1 MGFGRI
7 IQVQYGYGSE
17 GDLLRY
23 RSDFNYRSVID
34 FFTGKR
40 TPKDRMTLGD
50 RITFTIAVEQY
61 QDSDE
66 EIFDN
71 ATWGVGLLF

>member
-1 MGFGRI
+1 
-7 IQVQYGYGSE
+7 
-17 GDLLRY
+17 
-23 RSDFNYRSVID
+23 
-34 FFTGKR
+34 
-40 TPKDRMTLGD
+40 MTLGD